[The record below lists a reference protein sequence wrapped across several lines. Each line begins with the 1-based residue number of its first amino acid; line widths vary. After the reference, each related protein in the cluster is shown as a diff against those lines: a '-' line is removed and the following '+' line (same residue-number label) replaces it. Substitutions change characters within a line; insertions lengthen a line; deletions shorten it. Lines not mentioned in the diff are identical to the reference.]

1 MTDKQ
6 ITGKTGEQI
15 AADYLRSNGFKILHI
30 NWRYHSKELDIVA
43 EKNNCLHV
51 VEVRSLKSNF
61 FMEPYQSIRKT
72 KERNLIVAANA
83 YVHRYN
89 LTMEVQ
95 VDVISIVFSGEEHTL
110 EYFPNAIYPGV

>member
-30 NWRYHSKELDIVA
+30 NWRHHSKELDIVA
-43 EKNNCLHV
+43 EKNNRLHV

-83 YVHRYN
+83 YVRRYN

-95 VDVISIVFSGEEHTL
+95 VDVISIVFHGEEHTL